1 MDNRDAFYVEVG
13 RRVRNARDERGLT
26 QEALATLV
34 SLTRTSITNIEKG
47 RQKLLAHTIMDL
59 ATALKIPPATL
70 LPENHSTSDGKK
82 LDLLL
87 KDRSPKERAW
97 VKSILNSKQKDK

>member
-1 MDNRDAFYVEVG
+1 MDNKDAFYTEVG
-13 RRVRNARDERGLT
+13 RRVRKARDERGLT

-47 RQKLLAHTIMDL
+47 RQKLLAHTVMDL
-59 ATALKIPPATL
+59 AAALKVTPSTL
-70 LPENHSTSDGKK
+70 LPENQSIGNDKK
-82 LDLLL
+82 LDQLL

-97 VKSILNSKQKDK
+97 VKSILSSQQKEK

>member
-1 MDNRDAFYVEVG
+1 MNDQDAFYAEIG
-13 RRVRNARDERGLT
+13 RRVRKARDKCGLT

-59 ATALKIPPATL
+59 AVALRISPAAL
-70 LPENHSTSDGKK
+70 LPENHATGDGKK
-82 LDLLL
+82 LDQIL
-87 KDRSPKERAW
+87 KERSPKERAW
-97 VKSILNSKQKDK
+97 VKSILSSKKEK